1 MRFLHNTSYFLVI
14 TFSLIIISCKHE
26 PDQPVPVD
34 PNPPDTNTI
43 VECDPDSVYF
53 INEVLPIFQSSCAM
67 SGCHDNI
74 TAQEGINLSTYESI
88 MASGEIRPGNAA
100 DSDIYERITDNDPGD
115 RMPPPPFSPLNAE
128 QIASIRDWINQ
139 GAKNNE
145 CTECDTTNFTF
156 SGSIQP
162 LLNLYCVGCHN
173 ANTANGNVRL
183 DNYETVALVAEDG
196 RLLGTVSHEP
206 GFTPMPFNG
215 NRLQECNISQIRK
228 WIESGNPNN

>member
-1 MRFLHNTSYFLVI
+1 MRFIHLMSYLLVVTI
-14 TFSLIIISCKHE
+14 GSILVSCKHE
-26 PDQPVPVD
+26 PDQPPID
-34 PNPPDTNTI
+34 PNPPDTNT
-43 VECDPDSVYF
+43 VAECDPDSVYF
-53 INEVLPIFQSSCAM
+53 VNEVLPIFQSSCAM
-67 SGCHDNI
+67 AGCHDNL

-88 MASGEIRPGNAA
+88 MASDEIRPGDAA
-100 DSDIYERITDNDPGD
+100 DSDIYERITDNDPDD

-162 LLNLYCVGCHN
+162 LLNLNCVGCHN
-173 ANTANGNVRL
+173 ATTANGNVRL
-183 DNYETVALVAEDG
+183 DNYASVALVAEDG
-196 RLLGTVSHEP
+196 RLFGTVSHAP

-215 NRLQECNISQIRK
+215 NKLNECNITQLRK
-228 WIESGNPNN
+228 WIEAGNPNN